1 MAATWTITALKYN
14 NDSDKG
20 VIEASWEC
28 SDTETVSGTDHVGS
42 VVGAENF
49 TPDPSDSGY
58 VAYDSLTNAKV
69 VAWVKN
75 ALGSDEVSRVET
87 KVAAQI
93 TKSKTPPILN
103 TSSTGLPW

>member
-28 SDTETVSGTDHVGS
+28 SDTETVSGVDHEGR
-42 VVGAENF
+42 VVGTEKYV
-49 TPDPSDSGY
+49 PDPSDSGY

-69 VAWVKN
+69 VSWVK
-75 ALGSDEVSRVET
+75 ATLDTDEVARIET
-87 KVAAQI
+87 KVAEQI

>member
-20 VIEASWEC
+20 VVEVSWEC
-28 SDTETVSGTDHVGS
+28 SDKETVSGVDHEGRVVGS
-42 VVGAENF
+42 EEYVPN
-49 TPDPSDSGY
+49 PSAAGY

-69 VAWVKN
+69 RSWVK
-75 ALGSDEVSRVET
+75 ATLGSDEVTRVET
-87 KVAAQI
+87 KVATQI

-103 TSSTGLPW
+103 TTNTGLPW

>member
-1 MAATWTITALKYN
+1 MAVTWTIKSLKYN
-14 NDSDKG
+14 NDSNKG
-20 VIEASWEC
+20 VTQASWEC

-58 VAYDSLTNAKV
+58 VPYDSLTNAKV
-69 VAWVKN
+69 LSWVKTK
-75 ALGSDEVSRVET
+75 LGSDEVNRVQT

-93 TKSKTPPILN
+93 TKSKAPPILN
-103 TSSTGLPW
+103 TTNTGLPW